1 MLYVQ
6 VQCLGMQTGY
16 SHYVPD
22 DAGAIT
28 AGRDTLFVVALDFDT
43 SDRGFVLFQGLQ
55 QPMTMWLQLPNTHLQ
70 QMDPNSLLVCC
81 FVFSFDENTE
91 HHTHA
96 FFLNNY
102 HLSSN
107 PSFTLF
113 ITVMY
118 TDLPLSPST
127 DDPLAVPGAG
137 DGCHT
142 HFVRVVNDEHGPTT
156 FWRKHADLAIIPR

>member
-96 FFLNNY
+96 FFFKQLSLIEQPFFYIIY
-102 HLSSN
+102 HCY
-107 PSFTLF
+107 
-113 ITVMY
+113 V
-118 TDLPLSPST
+118 
-127 DDPLAVPGAG
+127 
-137 DGCHT
+137 H
-142 HFVRVVNDEHGPTT
+142 
-156 FWRKHADLAIIPR
+156 

>member
-6 VQCLGMQTGY
+6 VQCLGIQTGY

-70 QMDPNSLLVCC
+70 QMDPNSLL
-81 FVFSFDENTE
+81 
-91 HHTHA
+91 
-96 FFLNNY
+96 
-102 HLSSN
+102 
-107 PSFTLF
+107 
-113 ITVMY
+113 
-118 TDLPLSPST
+118 
-127 DDPLAVPGAG
+127 
-137 DGCHT
+137 
-142 HFVRVVNDEHGPTT
+142 
-156 FWRKHADLAIIPR
+156 